1 MKITV
6 NIEVFDPADDVPD
19 VVSNADVSA
28 FIKEVGSVFPYKGDS
43 AEYKSPHGMSP
54 EGATVKYSIEVE

>member
-6 NIEVFDPADDVPD
+6 NIEVFDPNDDVPD

-28 FIKEVGSVFPYKGDS
+28 YIKEVGGVFPYRGDS
-43 AEYKSPHGMSP
+43 DEYTSRGVSPH
-54 EGATVKYSIEVE
+54 GATVKYSIEVE